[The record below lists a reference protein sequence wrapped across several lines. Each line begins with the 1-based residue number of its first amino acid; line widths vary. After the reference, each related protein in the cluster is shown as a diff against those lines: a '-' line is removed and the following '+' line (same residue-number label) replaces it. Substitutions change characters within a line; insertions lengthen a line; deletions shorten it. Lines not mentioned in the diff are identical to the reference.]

1 MKNVNSWVNLIL
13 GFLATWYGY
22 FLSVMILLRMFGAVT
37 SEYIKFSTFITSSE
51 TMQQILITV
60 LLIISGDYLTTNAID
75 KEEV

>member
-22 FLSVMILLRMFGAVT
+22 FLSVMILLGMFGAIT
-37 SEYIKFSTFITSSE
+37 SKYIKFTTFITSTE
-51 TMQQILITV
+51 TMQQILITI
-60 LLIISGDYLTTNAID
+60 LLVIAGDYLTTNAID